1 MKTECISCFINSLSK
16 LYIYFLSV
24 SSLGGGPAL
33 TIVDCKLFK
42 SIAELFLPVGK
53 IHQPP
58 KKYLLNIGLKLV
70 DDSSDTALGA
80 NNHQHKKVLLKFL
93 RIKR

>member
-16 LYIYFLSV
+16 LYIYFLSF

-42 SIAELFLPVGK
+42 SIAELFLPEGK
-53 IHQPP
+53 IHQLFHPP
-58 KKYLLNIGLKLV
+58 KNIYLML
-70 DDSSDTALGA
+70 DS
-80 NNHQHKKVLLKFL
+80 NLLMIPLIQLWEPTIISTTKF
-93 RIKR
+93 